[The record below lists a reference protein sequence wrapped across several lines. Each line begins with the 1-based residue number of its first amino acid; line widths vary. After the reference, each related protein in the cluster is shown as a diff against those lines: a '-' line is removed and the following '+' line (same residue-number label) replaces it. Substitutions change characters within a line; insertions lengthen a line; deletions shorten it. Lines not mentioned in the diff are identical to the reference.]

1 MNQENQIEAQ
11 KNNIKFYRTFV
22 SKKVH
27 YTCIVMNI
35 KNFLTLI
42 FFYNNRGALDYIC
55 YKEKYRA

>member
-27 YTCIVMNI
+27 YTCIVMN
-35 KNFLTLI
+35 KKLFNSNLFLQQ
-42 FFYNNRGALDYIC
+42 
-55 YKEKYRA
+55 